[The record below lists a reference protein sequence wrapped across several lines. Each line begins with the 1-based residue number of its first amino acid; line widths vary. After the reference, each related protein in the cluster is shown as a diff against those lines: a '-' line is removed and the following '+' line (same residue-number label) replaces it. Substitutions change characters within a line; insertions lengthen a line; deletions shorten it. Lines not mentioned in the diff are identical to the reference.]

1 MDTPLPTRDLIQR
14 YLFNELISKNS
25 HILRYQ
31 GLGLHGI
38 DLGDTVEPITVTH
51 RGGLQM
57 GYLVR
62 DGATSYLCG
71 HDLGF

>member
-1 MDTPLPTRDLIQR
+1 MDTPLPTRDLIQP
-14 YLFNELISKNS
+14 YLFKELISKNS

-38 DLGDTVEPITVTH
+38 DLGDTVEPITITC
-51 RGGLQM
+51 RGGLQV

-62 DGATSYLCG
+62 DGATSSIRGQYR
-71 HDLGF
+71 GF